1 MAKQPE
7 SVRIEVKT
15 KDQAQMLN
23 YALGVVHQTLSS
35 NMEQVADEKLDDFL
49 DNVKWTRKH
58 AKTLSDKFEF
68 SAIADAWSCK
78 RVADR
83 VLDSAPIALK
93 WWFRPQAE
101 AWYDWS
107 ACFKKEATTLVGY
120 KGIYRQL

>member
-7 SVRIEVKT
+7 SVRIEVNT

-35 NMEQVADEKLDDFL
+35 NMEQVADEKLDDFM

-68 SAIADAWSCK
+68 STIADA
-78 RVADR
+78 
-83 VLDSAPIALK
+83 
-93 WWFRPQAE
+93 
-101 AWYDWS
+101 
-107 ACFKKEATTLVGY
+107 
-120 KGIYRQL
+120 

>member
-1 MAKQPE
+1 MSKPTK

-58 AKTLSDKFEF
+58 AKSLSDKFEF
-68 SAIADAWSCK
+68 SALADA
-78 RVADR
+78 
-83 VLDSAPIALK
+83 
-93 WWFRPQAE
+93 
-101 AWYDWS
+101 
-107 ACFKKEATTLVGY
+107 
-120 KGIYRQL
+120 

>member
-1 MAKQPE
+1 MPKQPE

-58 AKTLSDKFEF
+58 ARSLSDKFEF
-68 SAIADAWSCK
+68 SPIADA
-78 RVADR
+78 
-83 VLDSAPIALK
+83 
-93 WWFRPQAE
+93 
-101 AWYDWS
+101 
-107 ACFKKEATTLVGY
+107 
-120 KGIYRQL
+120 